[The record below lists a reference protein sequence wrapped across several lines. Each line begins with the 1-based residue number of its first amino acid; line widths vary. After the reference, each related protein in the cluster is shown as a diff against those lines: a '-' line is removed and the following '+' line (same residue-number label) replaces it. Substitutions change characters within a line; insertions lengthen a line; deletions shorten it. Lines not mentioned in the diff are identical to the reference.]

1 MVKHAYDRFRMRA
14 RNIEVVILFHYGV
27 KINQKRMHRS
37 LRERQVGLERAS
49 EGERTSDPVWITRT
63 HYDTQTGIKSR
74 TKDRKGQWLIAYED
88 DSFRLIKGY
97 GVYPTLTSPHSVVV
111 LN

>member
-1 MVKHAYDRFRMRA
+1 MVYCLPDSSEQERSVVKHAYDRFRMRA

-49 EGERTSDPVWITRT
+49 EGERTSGSGMDN
-63 HYDTQTGIKSR
+63 SNS
-74 TKDRKGQWLIAYED
+74 L
-88 DSFRLIKGY
+88 
-97 GVYPTLTSPHSVVV
+97 
-111 LN
+111 